1 MKTAGFTLVEL
12 LVALFIFGLLA
23 AGGTALLASGIEASN
38 SARAAMDRT
47 GALAR
52 SRSLLMA
59 DLSQTADRPWRDSD
73 GTRQPAFQIS
83 ADRLVLVRRGW
94 RNEAGSSR
102 ASLQRVEWRISDGRL
117 ERRAAPMLDGA
128 AWGAPAVALEG
139 VRGGQFSALGPDGAA
154 PDGAAMPPAV
164 ALTLDLPGGPV
175 RQLFRVGVPA

>member
-1 MKTAGFTLVEL
+1 MKSAGFTLVEL

-38 SARAAMDRT
+38 SARAAMDRQ

-59 DLSQTADRPWRDSD
+59 DLAQAADRPWRAED
-73 GTRQPAFQIS
+73 GSRQPAFQLG

-94 RNEAGSSR
+94 RNEGGAAR
-102 ASLQRVEWRISDGRL
+102 ASLQRVEWRIVEGRL
-117 ERRAAPMLDGA
+117 ERRAAAMLDGA
-128 AWGAPAVALEG
+128 SWGPPAAALEG
-139 VRGGQFSALGPDGAA
+139 LRGGQFAALGPEGRE
-154 PDGAAMPPAV
+154 MPAAV